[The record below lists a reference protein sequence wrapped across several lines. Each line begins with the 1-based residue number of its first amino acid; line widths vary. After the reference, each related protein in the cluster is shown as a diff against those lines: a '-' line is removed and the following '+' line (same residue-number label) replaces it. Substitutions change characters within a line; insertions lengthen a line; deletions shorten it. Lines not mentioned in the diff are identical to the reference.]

1 MKKIIFFLSPEVTG
15 AERVSITMAKQL
27 DEDEYDVLFAII
39 GNTFG
44 KITSFIPPRYSYHL
58 VSLLR
63 LDDYLRRERPD
74 QVFCSLIHLNA
85 DVLKAAK
92 QVGNVKVIL
101 RNNYNLVDVSS
112 ELLEK
117 AKDAYPKADLVIVQT
132 EKMKH
137 ELVYVCGVS
146 EDRLKVIDN
155 PVDTE
160 YIDDQL
166 RDVSS
171 PYPNDSKT
179 HFCWVGRYA
188 YIKGVDILIDAFTQA
203 KKKNS
208 DISLY
213 LIGSLEENNSYYQ
226 NILEMVKTNGLYN
239 NVHFVGYDNNPYKW
253 MKYADCLIIPSR
265 SESNSNV
272 LKEAVYLERPVINTC
287 NPEQMARMILEQSKQ
302 FN

>member
-1 MKKIIFFLSPEVTG
+1 MKKVIFFLSSEVTG

-63 LDDYLRRERPD
+63 LDDYLRRERPN

-101 RNNYNLVDVSS
+101 RNNYNLVDISS

-117 AKDAYPKADLVIVQT
+117 AKEAYPKADLVIVQT
-132 EKMKH
+132 EQMKH
-137 ELVYVCGVS
+137 ELINDCGVS

-166 RDVSS
+166 KGVLS

-179 HFCWVGRYA
+179 HFCWVGRYD
-188 YIKGVDILIDAFTQA
+188 YIKGVDILIDAFAQA
-203 KKKNS
+203 NKEYS

-213 LIGSLEENNSYYQ
+213 LIGSIDENNPYYQ
-226 NILEMVKTNGLYN
+226 SILEMVKSYGLYYK
-239 NVHFVGYDNNPYKW
+239 VHFLGFDNNPYKW
-253 MKYADCLIIPSR
+253 MKFADCLIIPSR
-265 SESNSNV
+265 SEANSNV
-272 LKEAVYLERPVINTC
+272 YKEAVYLGIPVAYTC
-287 NPEQMARMILEQSKQ
+287 NPEQIAQMMLEYSKQ